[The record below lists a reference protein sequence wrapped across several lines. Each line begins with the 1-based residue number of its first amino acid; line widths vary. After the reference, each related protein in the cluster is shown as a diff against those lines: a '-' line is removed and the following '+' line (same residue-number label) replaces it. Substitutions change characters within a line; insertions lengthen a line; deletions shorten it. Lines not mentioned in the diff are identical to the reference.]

1 MPEGNVFLDEVVV
14 AGLLAGQGRFTAGS
28 VLAGLLIRRLSH
40 FSMVATVNEPSSAI
54 QI

>member
-14 AGLLAGQGRFTAGS
+14 AELLAGALTAGS
-28 VLAGLLIRRLSH
+28 VLTGLLIRRLSH